1 MATISFKNAST
12 GEVMNVTNIK
22 LVAGRIFFSV
32 RGKGCGQKFLN
43 RNTCLVWD
51 EDHPAGTWLK
61 IAEGWEI
68 VDAPKARAPR
78 KPRASK
84 VAVAEP
90 QPEPVAE
97 EPVVSTEPTTEPQPE
112 PVAEEVEEPL
122 VIGPIDTTYKE
133 AKEALAAL
141 AEEEPTTAEPTTATV
156 ATALALGGASAD
168 KLKKSL
174 SKKYG
179 AMAED
184 ILTAACTLLQGAIAG
199 VTDELEVRKI
209 ATSVFAEYAKT
220 EPVKAKLVAKTA
232 HKSATKEY
240 YCTDYEDIKQDVADG
255 WHVYLF
261 GAAGSGKTHTAEQ
274 IARDL
279 GLDYYTQTTIQFA
292 HDVRGY
298 GDAGGRYIGTP
309 FYEAFSKGG
318 LYFQDEYD
326 RSYAEAA
333 IVLNTALANGYYD
346 FPVVGRVKAHPN
358 FRFMAAG
365 NTKMKGADES
375 YVTGQ
380 VIDASSRDRFG
391 AFYECEYNHE
401 VELNAIAKGDKETVK
416 FVEDVRK
423 AIEKCGI
430 THIVSYRATAYMV
443 ERKKNMAKTLIRNTF
458 KGLETD
464 DVRMIYNALCDKD
477 SKWAKAMATII

>member
-1 MATISFKNAST
+1 MAISFKNVTT
-12 GEVMNVTNIK
+12 GEVIAVSNIK
-22 LVAGRIFFSV
+22 NVAGRIFFSV

-43 RNTCLVWD
+43 RNRCLVWD
-51 EDHPAGTWLK
+51 EDHPSGTWLK
-61 IAEGWEI
+61 IADGWEI
-68 VDAPKARAPR
+68 VEAPKAR

-84 VAVAEP
+84 VAS
-90 QPEPVAE
+90 PEPAPVAV
-97 EPVVSTEPTTEPQPE
+97 EPVVSAEPTTEPT
-112 PVAEEVEEPL
+112 VEEPAS
-122 VIGPIDTTYKE
+122 T
-133 AKEALAAL
+133 
-141 AEEEPTTAEPTTATV
+141 EPTTATV
-156 ATALALGGASAD
+156 ATALAICGASAD

-174 SKKYG
+174 AKKYG
-179 AMAED
+179 VMAED
-184 ILTAACTLLQGAIAG
+184 ILSAACTLLQGAISG

-220 EPVKAKLVAKTA
+220 EPVKAKLVSKSA
-232 HKSATKEY
+232 HKATTKEY
-240 YCTDYEDIKQDVADG
+240 HCKDYDDILKDVADG
-255 WHVYLF
+255 WNVYLC

-365 NTKMKGADES
+365 NTMMKGADDQ

-391 AFYECEYNHE
+391 SFYVCEYNHE
-401 VELNAIAKGDKETVK
+401 VELNAIAGGDKELVA

-423 AIEKCGI
+423 ALAKTGV
-430 THIVSYRATAYMV
+430 TQIVSYRATAYMHA
-443 ERKKNMAKTLIRNTF
+443 RSTNKSKTLVRNTF
-458 KGLETD
+458 KGMETD
-464 DVRMIYNALCDKD
+464 DIRMVYNALTDK
-477 SKWAKAMATII
+477 KNEWAKAMATII